1 MRLAYANT
9 KILKRGQKEKLKN
22 QHGCDKG
29 ELKTSFI
36 FLPNLGNLICNL
48 IRFRIQKTINTK
60 GENK

>member
-48 IRFRIQKTINTK
+48 IRL
-60 GENK
+60 